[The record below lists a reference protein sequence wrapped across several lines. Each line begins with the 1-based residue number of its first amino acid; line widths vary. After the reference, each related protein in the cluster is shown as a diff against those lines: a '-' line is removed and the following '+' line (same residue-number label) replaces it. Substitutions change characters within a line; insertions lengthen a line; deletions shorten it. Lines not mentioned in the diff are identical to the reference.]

1 MCVSLTFFY
10 GKSAPW
16 AALLADLK
24 KSGSEI
30 NTGPTLFVFRAT
42 FFFSVPSVGDLPSG
56 GFRVEGPCLPPY
68 SGIRRAGVK
77 FMRVWARMF
86 FKKILYLTHPERVE

>member
-1 MCVSLTFFY
+1 MSRTPCGFEKEWLGNQYRSYPVCFPSHL
-10 GKSAPW
+10 
-16 AALLADLK
+16 
-24 KSGSEI
+24 
-30 NTGPTLFVFRAT
+30 
-42 FFFSVPSVGDLPSG
+42 FFSVLSVGDLPSG